1 MKKFMV
7 AAIFASM
14 TLTACG
20 GGGGDD
26 SGSNPTPS
34 KGKIA
39 FTPVSDVSAIVGSQV
54 SVLAS
59 AKVDTGFNFISRAY
73 ADAVETRTQLVAT
86 DIGGNKFETTFVD
99 SETGDTLTE
108 TVDPTGMVALDADHA
123 IVELFV
129 TTNKTTNA
137 KEYRHYLVEYSTGK
151 MILLETV
158 GLASAWGGDSAF
170 FAAAP

>member
-26 SGSNPTPS
+26 SGSNP

-39 FTPVSDVSAIVGSQV
+39 FTPVNDVSAIVGSQV
-54 SVLAS
+54 SVLAT

-99 SETGDTLTE
+99 SETGT
-108 TVDPTGMVALDADHA
+108 P
-123 IVELFV
+123 
-129 TTNKTTNA
+129 
-137 KEYRHYLVEYSTGK
+137 
-151 MILLETV
+151 
-158 GLASAWGGDSAF
+158 
-170 FAAAP
+170 